1 MRKTSYLSCIIP
13 LFGLLLSGCAVS
25 AAISN
30 SSPATSPTAF
40 TAASQTRAIV
50 ADGTVLPAKVSEL
63 RFEIAGTVAEILVE
77 EGQTVR
83 RGDVLAR
90 LDSRDLELALEQAR
104 AVLREAQAA
113 YAQLEAGATPEQIAA
128 AHARRD
134 QANAQFAQVQAAVT
148 SSDLAAAEAQVRQA
162 KERLAKLLEGADP
175 EQISIAQ
182 AKVDQA
188 QANLLTQRDLLSAA
202 KTNAYL
208 AMQQAVE
215 QLTIAQSNYATAQA
229 NWNKVQDTGEDPI
242 NPTLRDAQGN
252 SSKNKLNDTQ
262 RQQYYDAY
270 VQAQAAM
277 QAAEYALQQAQT
289 QYETARQ
296 NEVTGIAL
304 AEAQLNEAQA
314 NLEYLLADANPDQ
327 IAAAE
332 AQVAQAQAELDK
344 LRGSERAAQIAAAEA
359 NLRLAQA
366 NLEEVTAETRAV
378 DLDLAL
384 ARIQSAEVQVRQAEH
399 QLNKASLLAPFDGTI
414 GELNL
419 DLGEQVS
426 SLSGPAVLIADTS
439 EWKIET
445 DNLTERDVVRF
456 TVGSQA
462 KISFEAIPD
471 LELDGK
477 VQAIKPLGTDKYGDI
492 TYTVTITPNQWD
504 ERLRWLMSAT
514 VTIVP

>member
-1 MRKTSYLSCIIP
+1 MPKTKSLRYIMP
-13 LFGLLLSGCAVS
+13 LFGLLLSGCTALAAVPS
-25 AAISN
+25 
-30 SSPATSPTAF
+30 SSPATSPTSPIVS
-40 TAASQTRAIV
+40 SQTRTIV
-50 ADGTVLPAKVSEL
+50 ADGMVLPAKSSEL
-63 RFEIAGTVAEILVE
+63 RFEIVGTVAEILVE
-77 EGQTVR
+77 EGQAVQQ
-83 RGDVLAR
+83 GQVLAR
-90 LDSRDLELALEQAR
+90 LDTRDLELALEQAR

-128 AHARRD
+128 AQARRD
-134 QANAQFAQVQAAVT
+134 QANAQLAQVQAAVT
-148 SSDLAAAEAQVRQA
+148 SSDLAAAEARLRQA
-162 KERLAKLLEGADP
+162 KEQLAKLLQGADS

-182 AKVDQA
+182 AKMNQA
-188 QANLLTQRDLLSAA
+188 QANLATQRDLLSAA

-208 AMQQAVE
+208 AIQQAVE

-270 VQAQAAM
+270 VQAQATM

-289 QYETARQ
+289 QYDAARQ
-296 NEVTGIAL
+296 SEVTGIAL

-314 NLEYLLADANPDQ
+314 NLEYLLADAKPDQ
-327 IAAAE
+327 VAAAE
-332 AQVAQAQAELDK
+332 AQIAQAQAALDK
-344 LRGSERAAQIAAAEA
+344 LRGSERAGQIAAAEA

-366 NLEEVTAETRAV
+366 NLAETTAETRAV

-399 QLNKASLLAPFDGTI
+399 QLSKASLLAPFAGTI

-426 SLSGPAVLIADTS
+426 NLSGPAVLLADTS
-439 EWKIET
+439 LWKIET

-456 TVGSQA
+456 EVGSAA
-462 KISFEAIPD
+462 KLSFEAIPD
-471 LELDGK
+471 LVLDGK

-492 TYTVTITPNQWD
+492 TYTVTIIPNQWD